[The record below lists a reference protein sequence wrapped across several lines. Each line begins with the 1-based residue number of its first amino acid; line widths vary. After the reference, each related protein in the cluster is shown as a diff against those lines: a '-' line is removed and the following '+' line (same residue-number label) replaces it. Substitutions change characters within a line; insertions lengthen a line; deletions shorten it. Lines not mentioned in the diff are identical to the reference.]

1 MNRIKG
7 IDVSKHQKAID
18 WQKVGDQSDVEFV
31 FVRVAY
37 RGYSGGKLYTDP
49 YWKQNIEGA
58 LANGLDVGA
67 YIYCCSVSVA
77 EAQAE
82 AHYICNLLAP
92 YKDKLTLPVVFDY
105 EGMTKTSHRNYG
117 QTQAQINSYYNAF
130 KEIIEAEGYESL
142 MYGSKAHIAKKFDF
156 SSNNDYL
163 WVARYAGKNSVLDD
177 EKYFPHI
184 SGYDDRIAIWQYAN
198 NGSILGINGNVDLN
212 FMYIDIRQ
220 KTEAPTVET
229 KPEEVIPLNL
239 SQAVMTYSRAKNG
252 NEKVSANFKVK
263 EFACNDGSDPIFIS
277 PSLVEVLQAIRNHFG
292 KPLYINSA
300 YRTPTYNK
308 KVGGATY
315 SQHLYGKAA
324 DIRISG
330 VTPKK
335 IAEYAET
342 LLPNTGGIGIYAN
355 FVHIDVREV
364 KSRWNG

>member
-7 IDVSKHQKAID
+7 IDVSKHQGKID
-18 WQKVGDQSDVEFV
+18 WQKVGDQSDIEFV
-31 FVRVAY
+31 FIRVAY
-37 RGYSGGKLYTDP
+37 RGYSGGKLYEDP
-49 YWKQNIEGA
+49 YWRQNIEGA
-58 LANGLDVGA
+58 LAIGLDVGA

-82 AHYICNLLAP
+82 ARYICDLLAP
-92 YKDKLTLPVVFDY
+92 YKDRITLPVVFDY

-117 QTQAQINSYYNAF
+117 QTQAQITSYYNAF

-142 MYGSKAHIAKKFDF
+142 MYGSKAYIAKKFDF

-198 NGSILGINGNVDLN
+198 NGSIPGISTKVDLD

-220 KTEAPTVET
+220 KTEAPTVEP
-229 KPEEVIPLNL
+229 KPEEAIPLNL
-239 SQAVMTYSRAKNG
+239 SQAVMAYSKAKNG
-252 NEKVSANFKVK
+252 NEYLSANFQVK
-263 EFACNDGSDPIFIS
+263 EFACKDRSDVIFIS
-277 PSLVEVLQAIRNHFG
+277 PSLVEILQTVRTHFG
-292 KPLYINSA
+292 KPVRIISG
-300 YRTPTYNK
+300 YRTVTHNK
-308 KVGGATY
+308 KEDGATY

-324 DIRISG
+324 DIRITG
-330 VTPKK
+330 VKPKDV
-335 IAEYAET
+335 AAYVET
-342 LLPNTGGIGIYAN
+342 LMPNCGGIGIYSN
-355 FVHIDVREV
+355 FTHVDVRAT